1 VLDDVGDTP
10 IAVVRA
16 PDGRSTRVFD
26 RRVDGKALELFAKVE
41 SQPFRLIDA
50 ATGSEFDF
58 TGTGVSGPLA
68 GRTLSRVPFLEEYW
82 FDWKNYHPNTE
93 IARH

>member
-1 VLDDVGDTP
+1 M
-10 IAVVRA
+10 IAV
-16 PDGRSTRVFD
+16 
-26 RRVDGKALELFAKVE
+26 ELFAKVE
-41 SQPFRLIDA
+41 SHPFRLIDA

-58 TGTGVSGPLA
+58 TGTAVSGPLA

-93 IARH
+93 VARH

>member
-1 VLDDVGDTP
+1 
-10 IAVVRA
+10 
-16 PDGRSTRVFD
+16 
-26 RRVDGKALELFAKVE
+26 
-41 SQPFRLIDA
+41 LIDA

-58 TGTGVSGPLA
+58 TGTAVSGPLA

-93 IARH
+93 VARH